1 MRFFCVVLILAFCLN
16 ISSCQRVNKPCARML
31 EEIMSDTE
39 ILPAGNVYGS
49 QCEMG
54 SEGYFPD
61 SMRKTMYGDDC
72 DRWFSLMEEY
82 ALFVSSSG
90 IPCEIAV
97 FKCYSATDA
106 RSVEFMCLNR
116 AELLRTALRGT
127 GFSELCGRISVARD
141 GRVVL
146 FIMAEKYS
154 GNIKKTVS

>member
-1 MRFFCVVLILAFCLN
+1 MRFFCVILILAFCLN

-39 ILPAGNVYGS
+39 LLPAGNVYSSHSEVGS
-49 QCEMG
+49 DR
-54 SEGYFPD
+54 YFPD

-90 IPCEIAV
+90 ILCEIAV

-127 GFSELCGRISVARD
+127 GFSELCDRISVMRE

-154 GNIKKTVS
+154 GNAKRAVS

>member
-39 ILPAGNVYGS
+39 MLPAGNVYRS

-54 SEGYFPD
+54 RDGYFPD

-82 ALFVSSSG
+82 ALFVSSTG
-90 IPCEIAV
+90 IPCEFAV

>member
-39 ILPAGNVYGS
+39 MLPAGNVYSS

-54 SEGYFPD
+54 SDRYFPD
-61 SMRKTMYGDDC
+61 SMRKTMYGEDS

-127 GFSELCGRISVARD
+127 GFSELCDRIYVEREGRL
-141 GRVVL
+141 VL
-146 FIMAEKYS
+146 FIMEEKYS